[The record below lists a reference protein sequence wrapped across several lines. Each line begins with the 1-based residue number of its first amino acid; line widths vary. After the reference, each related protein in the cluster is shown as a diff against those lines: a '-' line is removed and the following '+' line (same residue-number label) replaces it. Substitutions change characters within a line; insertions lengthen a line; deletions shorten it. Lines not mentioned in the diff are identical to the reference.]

1 MRRILSVVVIGLM
14 ALFVGFACVGSV
26 YAHDYTV
33 HTGESEI
40 HYVAYA
46 IPKVEY
52 VLPPEDIIIL
62 DDGDPE
68 SDIPLLRDI
77 SFVKLTEDE
86 CNLLLDIAMAE
97 AEGEDA
103 IGMALVMR
111 VVLNRS
117 LEWEQTIEEVIFS
130 PNQFATCRMGIEPSE
145 KCHEAL
151 AMVVDGWDES
161 KGALWFCSIN
171 YPKYGQPLFDGKYHG
186 HYFSK

>member
-1 MRRILSVVVIGLM
+1 MRRILSIAVIGLM

-68 SDIPLLRDI
+68 SDIPLLRDFC
-77 SFVKLTEDE
+77 FVKLTEDE

-103 IGMALVMR
+103 KGKALVMR

-117 LEWEQTIEEVIFS
+117 LEWEQTIEEVIFK
-130 PNQFATCRMGIEPSE
+130 PNQFATYRMGITPSE
-145 KCHEAL
+145 NCHEAL
-151 AMVVDGWDES
+151 SMVVEGWDES
-161 KGALWFCSIN
+161 EGALYFNAGKYSN
-171 YPKYGQPLFDGKYHG
+171 YGEPLFQYGG
-186 HYFSK
+186 HCFSR